1 MKTNNLSLKSKE
13 RILYEKPIIKG
24 VLFLALPLIINSI
37 LRTLNDFVD
46 NFFIARAFDI
56 ESTINDAIAGMN
68 VFNPIYS
75 LFIAIGTG
83 LGIACVAIVSQNL
96 GAGNNLDAKK
106 YSSKIIFLMF
116 CAGGVLTGVGLLLS
130 SSIMMVF
137 GLNAN
142 SLSYSVEYAR
152 IRSIEYVF
160 IFVIIGYQAIRQAEG
175 KTFLPSLVSLAAIII
190 NFILTW
196 LFVHELGWDVRG
208 AAWSTVISY
217 AAVIPV
223 VVMALF
229 FNKKLITISFKEMFP
244 NTKELKTIFK
254 LSIPAALAAM
264 LNSLGFVII
273 QALLVSYG
281 ISVASGFGFA
291 NKLSAL
297 LSSSLI
303 SVSSILASYVGNNIG
318 NNNVK
323 RAKESYYVVMIF
335 MVCFSTIIALI
346 AGFTIQYSLK
356 LLMGNNL
363 KNEVFEIAKRF
374 GTWLFITQPLMAV
387 IWCDL
392 AYFNGAGKSLIS
404 FILSMVRLWIIRIP
418 LILILKY
425 GFSSYLV
432 KDYDSVW
439 IAMMVSNVIIIV
451 IGAFLRKKVDLVN
464 SLVVKDDLK
473 WKKD

>member
-363 KNEVFEIAKRF
+363 KTEVFEIAKRF

>member
-196 LFVHELGWDVRG
+196 LFVHKLGWDVRG

-217 AAVIPV
+217 AAVIPI

-363 KNEVFEIAKRF
+363 KTEVFEIAKRF

-439 IAMMVSNVIIIV
+439 IAMMVSNIIIIV

>member
-196 LFVHELGWDVRG
+196 LFVHKLGWDVRG

-363 KNEVFEIAKRF
+363 KTEVFEIAKRF

>member
-196 LFVHELGWDVRG
+196 LFVHKLGWDVRG

-363 KNEVFEIAKRF
+363 KTEVFEIAKRF

-439 IAMMVSNVIIIV
+439 IAMMVSNIIIIV